1 LRSAG
6 LLLTLFRSLAA
17 VLATLTLLALLAF
30 LSFLSL
36 STFLTLLP
44 LLTALTLLL
53 SLLLSLLI
61 ALLLLTV
68 AVASRVLIQT
78 TPQRIEVVSELP
90 RAIQVFFGTRTVRAT
105 RALLRRLQTFGH
117 TVQTA
122 LDRAFVRTA
131 RGLPILLSL
140 LTGWPA
146 TLLVSLLITI
156 QRLFALANALRD
168 SLSRQRISR
177 FLQLSRRALLALTLP
192 RAQRPRRLFDILLQT
207 VHAIGERVFSFG
219 QLLAS
224 LARAFIL
231 RVLTAAPRETLHVFR
246 DLALTRRSLRRAL
259 T

>member
-1 LRSAG
+1 
-6 LLLTLFRSLAA
+6 
-17 VLATLTLLALLAF
+17 
-30 LSFLSL
+30 
-36 STFLTLLP
+36 
-44 LLTALTLLL
+44 
-53 SLLLSLLI
+53 
-61 ALLLLTV
+61 
-68 AVASRVLIQT
+68 VASRVLIQT

-122 LDRAFVRTA
+122 LDRAFVRAA

-140 LTGWPA
+140 LTRLLPCLLTGWPA
-146 TLLVSLLITI
+146 TLLVPLLIAI

-177 FLQLSRRALLALTLP
+177 FLQLSRRALLALTLA
-192 RAQRPRRLFDILLQT
+192 RAQRPRRLFDVLLQT

-224 LARAFIL
+224 LARVFIL

-246 DLALTRRSLRRAL
+246 DLALTRCSLR
-259 T
+259 